1 MKQGR
6 SRELVFEEGV
16 PFLSVRQG
24 ENTATLS
31 SHFEKEM
38 FLSKS

>member
-1 MKQGR
+1 MKEGR

-16 PFLSVRQG
+16 PFLSVRQC
-24 ENTATLS
+24 EDTAALS
-31 SHFEKEM
+31 THFEKEM